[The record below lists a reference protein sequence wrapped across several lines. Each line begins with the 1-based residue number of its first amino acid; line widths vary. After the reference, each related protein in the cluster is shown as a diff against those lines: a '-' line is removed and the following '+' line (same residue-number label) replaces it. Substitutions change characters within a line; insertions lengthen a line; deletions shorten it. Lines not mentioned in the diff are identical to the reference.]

1 MSGTPPITRF
11 APSPTG
17 FLHIGGARTALFNW
31 AFAHHFGGK
40 FLLRIEDTDRSR
52 STDEAKNAIF
62 SSLKWLGLEW
72 DGEAIFQHGR
82 AQRHKEISD
91 ELLKT
96 GNAYRCTCTAEEI
109 AAMRET
115 AQKKGLPP
123 RYDGTCRDKEHG
135 ADKKH
140 IVRFKSPQ
148 NGQTIIEDS
157 VQGKVIIENSQFD
170 DLIILRSDGTP
181 TYMLSVVVDDYDMG
195 ITHILRGDDHLTNAG
210 RQSQIYMALG
220 WNIPH
225 FSHIPLIHGSDG
237 AKLSKRHG
245 ALSVEAYKEMGILP
259 DAMCNYL
266 ARLGWSHGDDE
277 IFPREQFVKW
287 FTLEGLNRSPSRFD
301 MAKLTHING
310 LYIRNA
316 PAKEFIDLVSSELS
330 LTTEEQKDKLA
341 SLIPALQERAKTLHD
356 IAEGAKFLFAQ
367 TPLEMDAQA
376 KKILDKPRARKLL
389 GALAEDFENISNWQA
404 KQIEEHISAFLQEK
418 DLKLGALA
426 QPLRAALTGGS
437 ISVGIYDML
446 AALGKKEAI
455 SRIHAQAVTGL

>member
-1 MSGTPPITRF
+1 MSSTPPITRF

-72 DGEAIFQHGR
+72 DDEAIFQHER
-82 AQRHKEISD
+82 AERHKEIAD

-109 AAMRET
+109 AAMRE
-115 AQKKGLPP
+115 AAKKKGLPP

-135 ADKKH
+135 AEKKH

-157 VQGKVIIENSQFD
+157 VQGKVVIENSQFD

-277 IFPREQFVKW
+277 IFSREQFVKW
-287 FTLEGLNRSPSRFD
+287 FTMEGLNRSPSRFD

-316 PAKEFIDLVSSELS
+316 PAKGFIDPVSSELS

-341 SLIPALQERAKTLHD
+341 SLIPSLQERAKTLHD

-367 TPLEMDAQA
+367 TPLTMDTQA
-376 KKILDKPRARKLL
+376 KKTLDKPGARKLL